1 LTLAGALLV
10 AFAFGRGTKEK
21 IEIEVIEHPVAAAPQ
36 LNLDQPPPKTE
47 PKKEP
52 VRKVFGLSKKA
63 ITSDEPGPGVAVKAG
78 NTVAV
83 VPDHKQLKDSDA
95 ESLPIPTDEY
105 LVNRMPSVI
114 AEVRIPYPPEARAK
128 KIEGKVVL
136 DLLIDASGKVRE
148 AKLISG
154 LGYGLDEAALNAISQ
169 FKFQPAEV
177 DGKPVAVRI
186 PFTYNFLLKSD

>member
-1 LTLAGALLV
+1 MLLGA
-10 AFAFGRGTKEK
+10 FEFGHGAKEK

-36 LNLDQPPPKTE
+36 LNLDQPPSARE
-47 PKKEP
+47 PEKKP
-52 VRKVFGLSKKA
+52 FRKVFGLSKKA
-63 ITSDEPGPGVAVKAG
+63 ITSAEPGAGVVVKAG

-83 VPDHKQLKDSDA
+83 LPDNKQLKESDA

-105 LVNRMPSVI
+105 LVNKMPSVI

-136 DLLIDASGKVRE
+136 DLLIDALGKVRE

-154 LGYGLDEAALNAISQ
+154 LGYGLDEAALSAIAQ